1 MFEYFGGQCSPT
13 ITKRRNVRVKRPEFF
28 RDVHCTVL
36 VFANLLHFEF
46 KIGNTGTGSQLT
58 DFNVTKEKKDQTVNK
73 LIPPSN
79 THRLGGSLFPAWFQ
93 GLEESSYCRVV
104 LWFELQ
110 IFQTFCIWPIKS
122 QGNKNSQED
131 NEALSFWRT
140 KTVNSK
146 GMKLSLK
153 DRSFFPEGR
162 MIL

>member
-1 MFEYFGGQCSPT
+1 MQRDRERERDREMFEYFGGQCSPT

-79 THRLGGSLFPAWFQ
+79 THRLGGSLFPA
-93 GLEESSYCRVV
+93 
-104 LWFELQ
+104 
-110 IFQTFCIWPIKS
+110 
-122 QGNKNSQED
+122 
-131 NEALSFWRT
+131 
-140 KTVNSK
+140 
-146 GMKLSLK
+146 
-153 DRSFFPEGR
+153 
-162 MIL
+162 